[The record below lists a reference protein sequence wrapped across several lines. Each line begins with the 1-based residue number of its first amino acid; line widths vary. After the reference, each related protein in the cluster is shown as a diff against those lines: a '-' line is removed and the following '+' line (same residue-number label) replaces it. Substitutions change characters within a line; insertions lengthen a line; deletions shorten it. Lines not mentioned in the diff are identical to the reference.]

1 MWRALASG
9 MKNRFHVVGPCLF
22 LLGALAFI
30 GCSEAADEV
39 TNTVNC
45 ASVCNRY
52 QECFDSDFDVEGCT
66 DRCED
71 DADASENREERL
83 ESCDSCIDDKSCSE
97 ATFNCASQC
106 AGIVP

>member
-1 MWRALASG
+1 MN
-9 MKNRFHVVGPCLF
+9 NRLQAVMSLVLVS
-22 LLGALAFI
+22 AVLAFA
-30 GCSEAADEV
+30 GCSEAVDEA

-52 QECFDSDFDVEGCT
+52 ADCFDQDFDVEGCT

-71 DADASENREERL
+71 EADASENREERL
-83 ESCDSCIDDKSCSE
+83 EACDSCIDDKSCAA